1 MRYLSPGMPT
11 SRVRGTG
18 PGWCIG
24 FRLGFSFEEEWGSSS
39 MGIRFQGLHC
49 FDRREHVIAIPMNSA
64 GIRPKPETLLKP
76 DHGT

>member
-49 FDRREHVIAIPMNSA
+49 FDRREHVIAYSDEFGWNPSKARN
-64 GIRPKPETLLKP
+64 PT
-76 DHGT
+76 